1 MHHHFGQGLI
11 VGDAAGPSGAA
22 TQALVTLL
30 QGAGFEARLTP
41 RIQQDVWYK
50 LWGNMTMN
58 PLSAITGATTDRLLG
73 DPDVRAFVSSVM
85 LEAREIGVRLGLPI
99 EQSPEDRHAVTAKL
113 GAFRTSMLQ
122 DVQAGR
128 ETELD
133 ALVGAVQELG
143 RLTGVATPCTSALLG
158 LTRLRLQ
165 VLGLYPGTPS

>member
-1 MHHHFGQGLI
+1 VHHHFGQGLI
-11 VGDAAGPSGAA
+11 VGDAAGESCPA
-22 TQALVTLL
+22 THALVTLL

-58 PLSAITGATTDRLLG
+58 PLSAITGATTDRLLK
-73 DPDVRAFVSSVM
+73 DTDVRGFVSSVM
-85 LEAREIGVRLGLPI
+85 LEARDIGARLGLPI
-99 EQSPEDRHAVTAKL
+99 DQSPEDRHAVTAKL

-122 DVQAGR
+122 DVEAGR

-143 RLTGVATPCTSALLG
+143 RLTGVSTPCTSALMG
-158 LTRLRLQ
+158 LARLRLQ
-165 VLGLYPGTPS
+165 VLGLYPEGRA